1 MTDYFRGARALN
13 LEEEGSVQQTQ
24 AAPPSG
30 DYFAGARQLDMPQ
43 SASLDPRVG
52 RFAPGPTPMQIPEKA
67 AKTWGDTA
75 LDVAKSTGVGLG
87 QGILGLGT
95 LPGNVEQLARMGI
108 DKGAELLGYENPQTQ
123 KSGQWFPHY
132 GDAKRAFE
140 EVVTGKFYE
149 PQTVPGEYART
160 VGEFAPMTMAGPG
173 GWAARGVQT
182 VVPAAVSETAGQMTK
197 GTQYEPWA
205 RMGGAVAG
213 QFAPGMVTR
222 AVSPNPVHPERARQM
237 AILDQEGVTSV
248 TAGQR
253 TGSRPLQWHESVA
266 RDTPFAGRR
275 PAELHTEAAEQ
286 FTRAT
291 LRRAGIQADR
301 ATPDVI
307 DAGFTRL
314 GQQFDT
320 LAQNATVT
328 VTPQLTGRLQQAIAD
343 YNHLVPPTNRAPVVN
358 GIVNDISG
366 LPQIAGDSYGALRSA
381 LDRQA
386 RAVRHTDP
394 PLSQALFAIRNTLDD
409 AAEQSLPRNLQG
421 QYAQA
426 RREYRNLLTIEKAAT
441 GAGEDAA
448 MGLISP
454 MMLRN
459 AAKTTDRRSY
469 ARGQGDLDELAR
481 AGAAIMTPLPQ
492 SGTGPRAL
500 AQSNMHLGT
509 GAAGFAAFGPAGLA
523 ATAVPAI
530 AARTLMSG
538 PMQGY
543 LANQVAAGA
552 HNALNRP
559 TLMQQGTYMPI
570 GPMMFDER
578 NALAR

>member
-1 MTDYFRGARALN
+1 MTDYFMGARRLGQEPEAGFQ
-13 LEEEGSVQQTQ
+13 ETQ
-24 AAPPSG
+24 AAPAAV
-30 DYFAGARQLDMPQ
+30 DYFSGARQLDMPQ
-43 SASLDPRVG
+43 PASLDTGRVG
-52 RFAPGPTPMQIPEKA
+52 QFSPGPTPMQIPEKA
-67 AKTWGDTA
+67 PRTWGDTA
-75 LDVAKSTGVGLG
+75 LDVGKSAGVGLA
-87 QGILGLGT
+87 QGVIGLASM
-95 LPGNVEQLARMGI
+95 PGNIEMLGRMGI
-108 DKGAELLGYENPQTQ
+108 DKGSELLGRGNPNTVAGQTL
-123 KSGQWFPHY
+123 PHY
-132 GDAKRAFE
+132 GDYKGAFE
-140 EVVTGKFYE
+140 QFTGKFYE
-149 PQTVPGEYART
+149 PQTVAGEYART
-160 VGEFAPMTMAGPG
+160 AGEFAPLAAGGGGPINMAVRV
-173 GWAARGVQT
+173 AA
-182 VVPAAVSETAGQMTK
+182 PAVASETAGQMTK
-197 GTQYEPWA
+197 GTSYEPWA
-205 RMGGAVAG
+205 RMAGSVAG
-213 QFAPGMVTR
+213 SMAPAVGLR
-222 AVSPNPVHPERARQM
+222 AVSPNPVQPERARQM

-275 PAELHTEAAEQ
+275 PSELHNEAAEQ

-301 ATPDVI
+301 ATTDVI

-328 VTPQLTGRLQQAIAD
+328 VNPQLTARLQTAVAD

-358 GIVNDISG
+358 GIVNDIG
-366 LPQIAGDSYGALRSA
+366 QLPQIAGNSYGAMRSA

-409 AAEQSLPRNLQG
+409 AAEQSLPRNLRG

-481 AGAAIMTPLPQ
+481 AGSAIMTPLPQ
-492 SGTGPRAL
+492 SGTGPRAM

-523 ATAVPAI
+523 ATAVPALT
-530 AARTLMSG
+530 ARTLMSG
-538 PMQGY
+538 PAQNY
-543 LANQVAAGA
+543 LSNQLAAPA
-552 HNALNRP
+552 YNALSGRP
-559 TLMQQGTYMPI
+559 SIAQNMYLMTPQVFGFSSP
-570 GPMMFDER
+570 P
-578 NALAR
+578 